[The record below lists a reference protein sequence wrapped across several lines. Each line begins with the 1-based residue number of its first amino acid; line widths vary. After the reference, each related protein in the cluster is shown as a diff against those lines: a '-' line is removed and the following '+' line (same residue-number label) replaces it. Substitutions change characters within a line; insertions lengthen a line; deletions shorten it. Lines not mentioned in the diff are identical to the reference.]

1 VVCSWEVIAAKKIK
15 DGSRIGLESKRLR
28 RLRQVWLNDN
38 YTRRVCGFKMTF
50 TFAER

>member
-1 VVCSWEVIAAKKIK
+1 
-15 DGSRIGLESKRLR
+15 
-28 RLRQVWLNDN
+28 LRQVWLNDN